1 MIDFHCRFV
10 LQGRVI
16 VVIQKN
22 VSVFIEGWICEN
34 IQMYNCKEE
43 DMVYIESFPSSLLI
57 KYWAKVCAWWYDL
70 KIFEQHKQFLFI
82 HTD

>member
-43 DMVYIESFPSSLLI
+43 DMVYIE
-57 KYWAKVCAWWYDL
+57 
-70 KIFEQHKQFLFI
+70 
-82 HTD
+82 